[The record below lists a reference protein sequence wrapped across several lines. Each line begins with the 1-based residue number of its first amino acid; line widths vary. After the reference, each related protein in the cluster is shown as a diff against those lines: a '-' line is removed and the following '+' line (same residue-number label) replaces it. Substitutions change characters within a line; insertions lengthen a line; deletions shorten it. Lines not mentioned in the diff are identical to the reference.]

1 MSDRSFPRGEGE
13 EACRKLWRFAGRR

>member
-1 MSDRSFPRGEGE
+1 MSDRSFPGGEGE